1 MNRSAEIPWIHFG
14 ALSNLWHE
22 HRSTMRGH
30 WLSVFYHIS
39 PKREKS
45 RVFVRFLTW
54 YIFWSLYHLVWCMW
68 FQFRFLWLRKWLPN
82 WFAGT
87 RFIKVIALCWSQG
100 NWQSRKVSFSVIFLF
115 VALLQLYY
123 IKIYLDV
130 PSQARLCNSV
140 WVLSMWFVYNATAT
154 LVKIIYKSTFCPW

>member
-1 MNRSAEIPWIHFG
+1 MNPFWGSVKLVTWTPLNNEGPLAFSF
-14 ALSNLWHE
+14 LSYFSEKRNV
-22 HRSTMRGH
+22 
-30 WLSVFYHIS
+30 LSFCQ
-39 PKREKS
+39 
-45 RVFVRFLTW
+45 
-54 YIFWSLYHLVWCMW
+54 IFDIIYFEADIILVWCMR

-115 VALLQLYY
+115 VAMLQIYY
-123 IKIYLDV
+123 IKIYVNV

-154 LVKIIYKSTFCPW
+154 LVKVIYKSTFCPW